1 MVLYPFCD
9 PYVWENPKVLLST
22 PLTPRVHKEGGCAS
36 EYTNH
41 IVLVYSVMIFAAAVA
56 SLFIHSPFI
65 IPMFIGFSTLFCIPS
80 LWNLIALQMIR
91 EGFTGPQGKIQAL
104 QESVKDT
111 QKKINYLKG
120 TLSDTVMNDTEK
132 NNVTKQIAQ
141 LTASMEALNDS
152 ITDLEDYPDETATS
166 SATGSVTAPPRR
178 KGPAPLSKAREV
190 YDVIGM
196 GAAPAN
202 LMLPTAKNPFMNVLI
217 DEIKYNPTRPMAA
230 SILDPSVKVTLEE
243 FFRTDFYSDPTDV
256 FGKSQSQRQFV
267 ATPSTGIPNDVD
279 SYQNWLYRIPGKTC
293 KEGGR
298 EACLPGTDG
307 SPVTWLNA
315 NP

>member
-1 MVLYPFCD
+1 M
-9 PYVWENPKVLLST
+9 
-22 PLTPRVHKEGGCAS
+22 
-36 EYTNH
+36 
-41 IVLVYSVMIFAAAVA
+41 VYSVMIFVAAVA

-65 IPMFIGFSTLFCIPS
+65 IPMFIGFATLFCIPS
-80 LWNLIALQMIR
+80 LWNLVALQTIR
-91 EGFTGPQGKIQAL
+91 EGFSGPEGKIQAL

-111 QKKINYLKG
+111 QTKINYLKG
-120 TLSDTVMNDTEK
+120 TLTDTAMNDIEK

-141 LTASMEALNDS
+141 LTASMATLNDS
-152 ITDLEDYPDETATS
+152 IADLQDYPADTATG
-166 SATGSVTAPPRR
+166 GSTTPPPRR
-178 KGPAPLSKAREV
+178 KTAGPLSQAREV

-267 ATPSTGIPNDVD
+267 AMPSTSIPNDVD